1 MLISAATSTSGNK
14 LFIKDLS
21 VSDSKLIPIIDTF
34 ESDTYVI
41 QNSQSKLY
49 LVTNLNAPNKKVVIV
64 NAENPTPENWIDFIP
79 ETENVLSLS
88 SGAGYFFAEY
98 MVDAVS
104 KVLQY
109 DFDGNLIREVK
120 LPGVGSSA
128 GFGGK
133 LDAKELY
140 FSFTNYNT
148 PERLL

>member
-1 MLISAATSTSGNK
+1 
-14 LFIKDLS
+14 
-21 VSDSKLIPIIDTF
+21 
-34 ESDTYVI
+34 
-41 QNSQSKLY
+41 
-49 LVTNLNAPNKKVVIV
+49 
-64 NAENPTPENWIDFIP
+64 
-79 ETENVLSLS
+79 
-88 SGAGYFFAEY
+88 

-148 PERLL
+148 PNASYKFNPKKWDLRFLLETSDQF

>member
-1 MLISAATSTSGNK
+1 M
-14 LFIKDLS
+14 
-21 VSDSKLIPIIDTF
+21 
-34 ESDTYVI
+34 I
-41 QNSQSKLY
+41 QNRESKLY
-49 LVTNLNAPNKKVVIV
+49 LVTNLNAPNKKVVTV
-64 NAENPTPENWIDFIP
+64 DARNPTQENWIDFIP

-109 DFDGNLIREVK
+109 DFDGSLVREVK
-120 LPGVGSSA
+120 LPGVGSSV

-133 LDAKELY
+133 SDAKELY

-148 PERLL
+148 PNASYKFKVKEIVGGL